1 MLHLLQPNIP
11 NRNVFLLQLI
21 AVSALFHLGFGIML
35 LYVQTEQQLYHV
47 VFNNSPIDLVDMIVS
62 PCASAAQLPASSPS
76 KQSERKSITNLAPI
90 VPVPKKEPI
99 ITPAP
104 KKMEAKKGDPAKK
117 VERKGAMPTPAQKKE
132 VATQPPL
139 QPSQSKPIH
148 QQQKVVTQKEYDA
161 LALQQLVQEEL
172 QHYWQPPSGLSKDLL
187 CEMAIELDGQGSVK
201 QLACV
206 RSSGVLVYDIHA
218 QSVLLQVCYPK
229 ETWGKQLTIMFKQT

>member
-1 MLHLLQPNIP
+1 
-11 NRNVFLLQLI
+11 
-21 AVSALFHLGFGIML
+21 ML
-35 LYVQTEQQLYHV
+35 LYVQTEQQLYHI
-47 VFNNSPIDLVDMIVS
+47 VFNNSPIDLVDMIVA
-62 PCASAAQLPASSPS
+62 PCASAAQSPEPSSS
-76 KQSERKSITNLAPI
+76 KQQETKAVTNLAPI
-90 VPVPKKEPI
+90 VPASKKESM

-104 KKMEAKKGDPAKK
+104 KKREAKKVAPAKK
-117 VERKGAMPTPAQKKE
+117 VEKKE
-132 VATQPPL
+132 VATQRPL

-187 CEMAIELDGQGSVK
+187 CEMAIELDGQGSIK